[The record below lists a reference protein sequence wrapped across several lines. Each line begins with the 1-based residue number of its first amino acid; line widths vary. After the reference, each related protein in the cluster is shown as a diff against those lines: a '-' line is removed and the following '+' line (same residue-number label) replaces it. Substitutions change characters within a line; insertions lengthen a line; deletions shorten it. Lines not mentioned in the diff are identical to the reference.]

1 MHNDIPHIF
10 AISHDVIC
18 TYLEYYRKTGYK
30 FAGKLK
36 SWDMIKWNAY
46 QNLFLSKK
54 ALNEFLI
61 DDQLILIKSK
71 KKFNGVLKR
80 CFMKEHMFP
89 SKCLSDF
96 FFTIFKDKNPS
107 IDQTKLILTTLNATC
122 YVWQA
127 ENIALSDSGLNSEIQ
142 SDGKEIDYRLFFDPS
157 ADSESN
163 FKNLT
168 ILRKIRYGNLESNIE
183 ALETRFHNKSEL
195 SKNLNLLRQ
204 GKLSR
209 KDVFR

>member
-1 MHNDIPHIF
+1 
-10 AISHDVIC
+10 
-18 TYLEYYRKTGYK
+18 
-30 FAGKLK
+30 
-36 SWDMIKWNAY
+36 
-46 QNLFLSKK
+46 
-54 ALNEFLI
+54 
-61 DDQLILIKSK
+61 
-71 KKFNGVLKR
+71 
-80 CFMKEHMFP
+80 MKEHMFP

-168 ILRKIRYGNLESNIE
+168 ILRKIRYDNLEPNIE